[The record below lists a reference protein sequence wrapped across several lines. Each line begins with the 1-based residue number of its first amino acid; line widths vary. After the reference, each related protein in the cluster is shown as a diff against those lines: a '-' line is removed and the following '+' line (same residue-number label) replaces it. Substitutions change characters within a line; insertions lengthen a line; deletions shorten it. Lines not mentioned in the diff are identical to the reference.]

1 MPLSMMNF
9 NNFGTNDEAE
19 EAQPAFLV
27 QTLDKKISK
36 LTLEDNFF
44 SEDVLFT
51 TAHLYMKM

>member
-1 MPLSMMNF
+1 MMNF